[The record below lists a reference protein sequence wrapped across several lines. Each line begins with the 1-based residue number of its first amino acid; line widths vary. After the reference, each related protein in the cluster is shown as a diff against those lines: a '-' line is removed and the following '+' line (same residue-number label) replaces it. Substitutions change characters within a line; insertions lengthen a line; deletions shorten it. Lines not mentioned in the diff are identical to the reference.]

1 MESPMFDTVL
11 ETTDGVTPDPSWTLP
26 YPLGFQVSLTGFLML
41 EVVLGVSSNLTVLVL
56 YCLQAGLV
64 DSVSNMVTMNL
75 HVLDVLICVV
85 CAPLT
90 MVVVLVPPDRAATLL
105 CCFHEACI
113 TFSSV
118 ATATNVLV
126 ISLDRYDISVRPAQ
140 RVLTPARAI
149 LLLAGVWVLS
159 LAVFFIPF
167 LEGEFGHADKWQNRT
182 VLCVGPKEFHA
193 ELGTSYHLAIQIPTF
208 FAAVAVML
216 VTYAK
221 ILQALNISI
230 GSTFKRS
237 QRRKT
242 KKRKRRKSAETSCSL
257 PSGGEAKRLS
267 QPVSALSAQPPM
279 GVQASVSVIT
289 AAKGESSEAC
299 HRGLEWERQRRCFS
313 SHCSFLIISTFFLCW
328 APLSVANLLIL
339 CRGPGPLLGKLRI
352 CFLAMAYGTTIF
364 HPLLYAFTRQKLRNV
379 LRSKLKKRVVSA
391 LQVDPAPGGTVI
403 HNSWVE
409 PPRKSCKGRPRG
421 SDGAEHCLT
430 EATKDDRCNIL
441 KVVLQPVKGN
451 KELDVVKNVPN
462 VEHCASC
469 FVEGLYVLPPIHSLS
484 LTEDMFTPQW
494 GFAYPAPIAQQES
507 YLPRHSAAGAI

>member
-1 MESPMFDTVL
+1 MESPMFDTIL
-11 ETTDGVTPDPSWTLP
+11 ETTDGVTPDPSWSLP

-41 EVVLGVSSNLTVLVL
+41 EIVLGVSSNLTVLVL

-90 MVVVLVPPDRAATLL
+90 MVVILVPPDRAATLF

-159 LAVFFIPF
+159 LTVFFIPF
-167 LEGEFGHADKWQNRT
+167 LEGEFGHASVWQNRT
-182 VLCVGPKEFHA
+182 VLCVGPEEFHA

-230 GSTFKRS
+230 GRTFKRS

-242 KKRKRRKSAETSCSL
+242 KKRKRRKAVELSSSSSMISA
-257 PSGGEAKRLS
+257 GEAKRLS
-267 QPVSALSAQPPM
+267 QPMPTLQTPAPM
-279 GVQASVSVIT
+279 GVQASVSVII
-289 AAKGESSEAC
+289 ALRRAVKR
-299 HRGLEWERQRRCFS
+299 HRDRRERQRRVFRMS
-313 SHCSFLIISTFFLCW
+313 LLIISTFLLCW
-328 APLSVANLLIL
+328 APLSIVNLLIL
-339 CRGPGPLLGKLRI
+339 CLGPSPLLGKLRI

-391 LQVDPAPGGTVI
+391 LQVDPAPGGTII

-409 PPRKSCKGRPRG
+409 PPRKGCKGRPRG

-430 EATKDDRCNIL
+430 EATK
-441 KVVLQPVKGN
+441 
-451 KELDVVKNVPN
+451 E
-462 VEHCASC
+462 
-469 FVEGLYVLPPIHSLS
+469 
-484 LTEDMFTPQW
+484 
-494 GFAYPAPIAQQES
+494 
-507 YLPRHSAAGAI
+507 

>member
-1 MESPMFDTVL
+1 MEGPMFDTIL
-11 ETTDGVTPDPSWTLP
+11 ETTDGVTPDSSWTLP

-41 EVVLGVSSNLTVLVL
+41 EIVLGVSSNLTVLVL

-75 HVLDVLICVV
+75 HVLDILICVV

-90 MVVVLVPPDRAATLL
+90 MVVVLVPPARAATLL

-159 LAVFFIPF
+159 LAVFFVPF
-167 LEGEFGHADKWQNRT
+167 LEGEFGHASAWQNRT
-182 VLCVGPKEFHA
+182 VLCVGPEEFHA

-242 KKRKRRKSAETSCSL
+242 KKRKRRKSAELSSNVL
-257 PSGGEAKRLS
+257 GGMEAKRPS
-267 QPVSALSAQPPM
+267 QPVPALPTPPPI
-279 GVQASVSVIT
+279 GVQASVSVII
-289 AAKGESSEAC
+289 ALRRAVKR
-299 HRGLEWERQRRCFS
+299 HRDRRARQRRVFR
-313 SHCSFLIISTFFLCW
+313 I
-328 APLSVANLLIL
+328 
-339 CRGPGPLLGKLRI
+339 PLLGKLRI

-391 LQVDPAPGGTVI
+391 LQVDPAPGGTII

-409 PPRKSCKGRPRG
+409 PPPRKTCKGRSRG

-430 EATKDDRCNIL
+430 EAA
-441 KVVLQPVKGN
+441 
-451 KELDVVKNVPN
+451 KE
-462 VEHCASC
+462 
-469 FVEGLYVLPPIHSLS
+469 
-484 LTEDMFTPQW
+484 
-494 GFAYPAPIAQQES
+494 
-507 YLPRHSAAGAI
+507 

>member
-1 MESPMFDTVL
+1 MESPMFDTIL

-41 EVVLGVSSNLTVLVL
+41 EIVLGVSSNLTVLVL

-90 MVVVLVPPDRAATLL
+90 MVVVLVPPDRAATLF

-159 LAVFFIPF
+159 LTVFFIPF
-167 LEGEFGHADKWQNRT
+167 LEGEFGHASVWQNRT
-182 VLCVGPKEFHA
+182 VLCVGPEEFHA

-242 KKRKRRKSAETSCSL
+242 KKRRRRKATELGSSSSSMISAK
-257 PSGGEAKRLS
+257 EAKRLS
-267 QPVSALSAQPPM
+267 QPMPTLHTPPPM
-279 GVQASVSVIT
+279 GVQASVSVII
-289 AAKGESSEAC
+289 ALRRAVKR
-299 HRGLEWERQRRCFS
+299 HRDRRERQRRVFRMS
-313 SHCSFLIISTFFLCW
+313 LLIISTFLLCW
-328 APLSVANLLIL
+328 APLSIVNLLIL
-339 CRGPGPLLGKLRI
+339 CLGPSPLLGKLRI

-391 LQVDPAPGGTVI
+391 LQVDPAPGGTII

-409 PPRKSCKGRPRG
+409 PPRKGCKGRPRD

-430 EATKDDRCNIL
+430 EATK
-441 KVVLQPVKGN
+441 
-451 KELDVVKNVPN
+451 E
-462 VEHCASC
+462 
-469 FVEGLYVLPPIHSLS
+469 
-484 LTEDMFTPQW
+484 
-494 GFAYPAPIAQQES
+494 
-507 YLPRHSAAGAI
+507 

>member
-1 MESPMFDTVL
+1 MTARNSSGKPEDYAQTTLALPSAMESPMFDTIL

-41 EVVLGVSSNLTVLVL
+41 EIVLGVSSNLTVLVL

-90 MVVVLVPPDRAATLL
+90 MVVVLVPPDRATTLL

-167 LEGEFGHADKWQNRT
+167 LEGEFGHASNWQNRT
-182 VLCVGPKEFHA
+182 VLCVGPEEFHA

-242 KKRKRRKSAETSCSL
+242 KKRKRRKSAEPGTIMVS
-257 PSGGEAKRLS
+257 SGVEAKRRS
-267 QPVSALSAQPPM
+267 QPIPALPAPPPM
-279 GVQASVSVIT
+279 GVQASVSVII
-289 AAKGESSEAC
+289 ALRRAVKR
-299 HRGLEWERQRRCFS
+299 HRDRRERQRRVFRMS
-313 SHCSFLIISTFFLCW
+313 LLIISTFLLCW
-328 APLSVANLLIL
+328 APLSIANLLIL
-339 CRGPGPLLGKLRI
+339 CLGPSPLLGKLRI

-409 PPRKSCKGRPRG
+409 PPRKTCKGRPRA

-430 EATKDDRCNIL
+430 EATK
-441 KVVLQPVKGN
+441 
-451 KELDVVKNVPN
+451 E
-462 VEHCASC
+462 
-469 FVEGLYVLPPIHSLS
+469 
-484 LTEDMFTPQW
+484 
-494 GFAYPAPIAQQES
+494 
-507 YLPRHSAAGAI
+507 

>member
-1 MESPMFDTVL
+1 MSQCAAQSGGEGAARNPTPSPDQGLCSRLHTPSAMESPMFDTVL

-26 YPLGFQVSLTGFLML
+26 FPLGFQVSLTGFLML
-41 EVVLGVSSNLTVLVL
+41 EIVLGVSSNLTVLVL

-167 LEGEFGHADKWQNRT
+167 LEGEFGHADKWQNHT

-242 KKRKRRKSAETSCSL
+242 KKRKRRKSAEPSCSL
-257 PSGGEAKRLS
+257 ASGGEVKRLS
-267 QPVSALSAQPPM
+267 QPVPALPTPPPM
-279 GVQASVSVIT
+279 GVQASVSVII
-289 AAKGESSEAC
+289 ALRRAVKR
-299 HRGLEWERQRRCFS
+299 HRDRRERQRRVFRMS
-313 SHCSFLIISTFFLCW
+313 LLIISTFFLCW

-339 CRGPGPLLGKLRI
+339 CRGPSPLLGKLRI

-409 PPRKSCKGRPRG
+409 PPRKSCKGRSRG

-430 EATKDDRCNIL
+430 EATK
-441 KVVLQPVKGN
+441 
-451 KELDVVKNVPN
+451 E
-462 VEHCASC
+462 
-469 FVEGLYVLPPIHSLS
+469 
-484 LTEDMFTPQW
+484 
-494 GFAYPAPIAQQES
+494 
-507 YLPRHSAAGAI
+507 

>member
-90 MVVVLVPPDRAATLL
+90 MVVVLVPPDRVATLL

-167 LEGEFGHADKWQNRT
+167 LEGEFGHANKWQNRT

-221 ILQALNISI
+221 ILQALKISI

-242 KKRKRRKSAETSCSL
+242 KKRKRRKSAEPSCSL
-257 PSGGEAKRLS
+257 AGGGEAKRLS
-267 QPVSALSAQPPM
+267 QLVPALPTPPPM
-279 GVQASVSVIT
+279 GVQASVSVII
-289 AAKGESSEAC
+289 ALRRAVKR
-299 HRGLEWERQRRCFS
+299 HRDRRERQRRVFRMS
-313 SHCSFLIISTFFLCW
+313 LLIISTFFLCW

-339 CRGPGPLLGKLRI
+339 CRGPSPLLGKLRI

-430 EATKDDRCNIL
+430 EAA
-441 KVVLQPVKGN
+441 
-451 KELDVVKNVPN
+451 KE
-462 VEHCASC
+462 
-469 FVEGLYVLPPIHSLS
+469 
-484 LTEDMFTPQW
+484 
-494 GFAYPAPIAQQES
+494 
-507 YLPRHSAAGAI
+507 